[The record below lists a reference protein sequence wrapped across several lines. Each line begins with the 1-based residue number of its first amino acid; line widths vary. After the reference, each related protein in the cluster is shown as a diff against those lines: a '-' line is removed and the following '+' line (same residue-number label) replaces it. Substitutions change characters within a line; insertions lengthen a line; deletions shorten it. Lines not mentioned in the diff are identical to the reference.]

1 MGRLADRVWVS
12 VSGTPGTGA
21 ITLGAALSGYRD
33 FATAGISNGDV
44 VSYAIQDGVNW
55 ECGAGTY
62 SSAGPT
68 LTRTTIEASSSAGA
82 AITATS
88 SATVMI
94 TPLVADFG
102 RKLLVDAALDDQLF
116 DVSGTWTKPSVAGTW
131 ALVELWGAGQG
142 GGKGATNSGRYGGV
156 GGQWRAYMLPFALL
170 PASASITI
178 GAGGVG
184 LTVNSPKGYA
194 GGNTSA
200 FGLTSFGGGQVVNAI
215 AGYDAKYAA
224 DVTSYGV
231 VNGASTAGVLFA
243 PLAIPAVQNTQY
255 NAPSDFMALSV
266 DAARPAFGGGLL
278 AAAEYGSGLTP
289 VGSSA
294 VANTAS
300 NPTYAGG
307 RGAGATAGNVK
318 INASTS
324 TYGGAG
330 GDSATTTT
338 NTAGVAG
345 SAPGGGG
352 SAGTG
357 TGNGGAGAAGRVRV
371 RIY

>member
-1 MGRLADRVWVS
+1 MGKLADRVWVS
-12 VSGTPGTGA
+12 VSGAPGTGA

-82 AITATS
+82 AISATS

-102 RKLLVDAALDDQLF
+102 RKLLVDTALNDQILAA
-116 DVSGTWTKPSVAGTW
+116 SGTWTKPAVAGSW
-131 ALVELWGAGQG
+131 AVVELWGGGMG
-142 GGKGATNSGRYGGV
+142 GGKGATTSLRYGGS
-156 GGQWRAYMLPFALL
+156 GGCYQQFVVPFADL
-170 PASASITI
+170 PATASATI
-178 GAGGVG
+178 GAGGAG
-184 LTVNSPKGYA
+184 ATANAAKGTA
-194 GGNTSA
+194 GGT
-200 FGLTSFGGGQVVNAI
+200 TSFLGLSCLGGTEDLYA
-215 AGYDAKYAA
+215 DASNY
-224 DVTSYGV
+224 
-231 VNGASTAGVLFA
+231 
-243 PLAIPAVQNTQY
+243 P
-255 NAPSDFMALSV
+255 
-266 DAARPAFGGGLL
+266 
-278 AAAEYGSGLTP
+278 SGLTTPAP
-289 VGSSA
+289 VYKSPVALYMPTTSGPFTGTSAAILALSPIADVQEQGGRGPVSSA
-294 VANTAS
+294 VGAS
-300 NPTYAGG
+300 LFSGG
-307 RGAGATAGNVK
+307 RGAGATAANAALA
-318 INASTS
+318 ASTS
-324 TYGGAG
+324 TNGGSG
-330 GDSATTTT
+330 GDSAVTTN

-357 TGNGGAGAAGRVRV
+357 TGSGGAGAAGRVRV